1 MDRSDQWMVNFY
13 ETMAKEAARNHIFI
27 DFYGALKPAGLEY
40 RYPNILTNEG
50 VRGIEYNGGCE
61 PGNTI

>member
-1 MDRSDQWMVNFY
+1 MDRSDQW
-13 ETMAKEAARNHIFI
+13 KEAARNHIFI

-40 RYPNILTNEG
+40 RYPNILTYEG

>member
-27 DFYGALKPAGLEY
+27 DFYGALNLRDWSIAIPIY
-40 RYPNILTNEG
+40 
-50 VRGIEYNGGCE
+50 
-61 PGNTI
+61 